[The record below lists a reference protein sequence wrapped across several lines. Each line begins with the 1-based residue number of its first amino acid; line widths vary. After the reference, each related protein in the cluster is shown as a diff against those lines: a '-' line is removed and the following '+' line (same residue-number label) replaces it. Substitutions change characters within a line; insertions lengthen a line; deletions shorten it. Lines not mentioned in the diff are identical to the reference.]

1 VQLAAAGRH
10 VCWIRNSELK
20 KEIPG
25 SWSDRE
31 RLESLSHVCKV
42 SSQQL
47 AKIWLKSL
55 HHFVQR
61 LLVSSVRQQVAK
73 PQVLMRS
80 QQNNWRQLTKQE
92 ERQYWT
98 KCTEYVWRS
107 HHTSQRSY
115 LKQCANYR
123 TIALVSHVN
132 ASKILLRIILERI
145 RVKTE
150 MEIADEQVGFR
161 EGRGIRDQI
170 TNIRILTK
178 VMASDGITC
187 RILIQNEQLQQVDT
201 CPYVGSLV
209 TEDGKCTTEFRA
221 GNSVLHK
228 IWKSHIIPISMKIRL
243 IEALVWPVAT
253 YGCESWTL
261 RKNEETRLDA
271 FEMKGLRNILRVS
284 WSANNTSNLPM
295 GICSC
300 SSNSQKWMCTCV
312 LLKFHKKK
320 DEITIADDTKSAQ
333 FMPAGWANFV

>member
-1 VQLAAAGRH
+1 MQLAAAGRH

-25 SWSDRE
+25 SCSDRE

-47 AKIWLKSL
+47 T
-55 HHFVQR
+55 FVQR

-115 LKQCANYR
+115 LKQCANCR
-123 TIALVSHVN
+123 TIALVSHAN

-178 VMASDGITC
+178 VMASDVPHTHS
-187 RILIQNEQLQQVDT
+187 EW
-201 CPYVGSLV
+201 
-209 TEDGKCTTEFRA
+209 TT
-221 GNSVLHK
+221 
-228 IWKSHIIPISMKIRL
+228 
-243 IEALVWPVAT
+243 
-253 YGCESWTL
+253 
-261 RKNEETRLDA
+261 
-271 FEMKGLRNILRVS
+271 
-284 WSANNTSNLPM
+284 
-295 GICSC
+295 
-300 SSNSQKWMCTCV
+300 
-312 LLKFHKKK
+312 
-320 DEITIADDTKSAQ
+320 
-333 FMPAGWANFV
+333 PAGGYLPVRWVPDYRRW